1 MKSLIMLLSIQLFL
15 VSYADA
21 ETKEQSFCRSQSEL
35 AESVAIARDKGLGK
49 TELNN
54 LIAKK
59 AETLS
64 DFREVGAAIFLG
76 NRAINYVIGKP
87 GLTPNETFHSYYTE
101 CQETKF
107 YQQFIT
113 RLQQ

>member
-1 MKSLIMLLSIQLFL
+1 MLLVIQFFL

-21 ETKEQSFCRSQSEL
+21 ETQEESFCRSQAGF
-35 AESVAIARDKGLGK
+35 AESAAIARDKGLGK

-54 LIAKK
+54 LVAKQT
-59 AETLS
+59 ETLTG
-64 DFREVGAAIFLG
+64 FREVGAAIFLG

-87 GLTPNETFHSYYTE
+87 GLTPSETFHSYYTE
-101 CQETKF
+101 CQEKQL
-107 YQQFIT
+107 YQQLVM